1 MFLDYLHILV
11 PFLLFRVQLFHSFLH
26 NSCWQTQVYQVYN
39 ASIFSPYL
47 CKYCIICLS
56 LCCLFLVLS
65 VTIVINIFFL
75 TILVGNTFAG
85 HGKCIF
91 PGRLETLSA
100 QSPSCFS
107 LFSGSKLY
115 FFIKK
120 IENCLLCLSVFSF
133 SWCSKNLT
141 NKTKEVVNTTQSSN
155 AGDNL
160 RFRTFRSM
168 KISAINNILH
178 NYFAAFTILLL
189 FLL

>member
-1 MFLDYLHILV
+1 MKELILYATINAVLIGCWLVCVWGPLFGRLPWQLQRFCFMFLDYLHILV
-11 PFLLFRVQLFHSFLH
+11 TFLLFRVQLFHSFLH

-100 QSPSCFS
+100 
-107 LFSGSKLY
+107 
-115 FFIKK
+115 
-120 IENCLLCLSVFSF
+120 
-133 SWCSKNLT
+133 
-141 NKTKEVVNTTQSSN
+141 
-155 AGDNL
+155 
-160 RFRTFRSM
+160 
-168 KISAINNILH
+168 
-178 NYFAAFTILLL
+178 
-189 FLL
+189 